1 MTLKANYQNK
11 ICKKCLLPK
20 LDRDQQLSETSYL
33 FASLH
38 CLCDTPNSPAISN
51 AKRQQSGPGAKAKA
65 SLPRCT
71 NCGKQIAS
79 SIRSGSMTGFIFA
92 PFRCQCSNAANRPS
106 SDHAMDS
113 HTQGSDTFK
122 HHTRI
127 LQRLDRP
134 NADGPNDTDSKTHA
148 TRLFQAAKRTRFNQT
163 QAFLQNDS
171 ARQLLTLAPGDLIA
185 STFKL
190 EAPVGEGGMGIVFR
204 ARHNILGR
212 TCALKFLIPSAVSE
226 ANWKLFKN
234 EARILNTLNH
244 PGMCKLYDIGIHQ
257 SALPYL
263 AMEYIDGTTLEN
275 LLVKQG
281 TLSIAASLQI
291 FIAVAQALAYAHR
304 HGIVHRDIKPGNI
317 MLSPKPGGQADVKIL
332 DFGISGAGIE
342 GGVIGSAFYMSP
354 EQFTNEPLEATSDI
368 YSLGCALYETLSGLP
383 PFVDDEIAI
392 LSHLHQTQPVPPL
405 PITDKKLFAEINA
418 LIAKCLAK
426 SPIQRY
432 QNMSQFAIDAQNI
445 LDEKPLQFAQP
456 EYFKAIDSELAENSI
471 SPKKADSSRGAKA
484 RIATTI
490 GALAAVCLLIAF
502 TGKIF
507 TSPVSRPPYRNGL
520 ENSIQQKNNKQDV
533 TEMPLPLAPKEELD
547 FDKFINDTTRS
558 SASTN
563 SISRFLLNSDR
574 LGKPIEVNGK
584 KYWEF
589 SFPLDADICK
599 IGYSNDYSLQMVNCE
614 GVVRIPQC
622 SHIALIPS
630 QHTQI
635 AGLLSRKAHQDIFTE
650 FVIEGVDT
658 QLPDINDLKTWTR
671 LSTLRFR
678 QARFPSGYLLKIAE
692 LKHLKALVLTD
703 CFLKPKEL
711 QQTNLASK
719 MTVLGI
725 SGLER
730 SAEREKILEQVIAGA
745 TINQL
750 ILSAPLYKKDLDQLA
765 RMTTLKQLIIDGYG
779 LSMNDLQTIVKLPL
793 HRLILKTVPPNM
805 PDGTLDRLRKEHP
818 QLTIKLAGNAA

>member
-1 MTLKANYQNK
+1 MTLKADSQNN

-20 LDRDQQLSETSYL
+20 LDRDQQLSEISYL

-38 CLCDTPNSPAISN
+38 CLCDSPSSPSSSN
-51 AKRQQSGPGAKAKA
+51 VRRQQSSPGAKANA
-65 SLPRCT
+65 LNPRCT
-71 NCGKQIAS
+71 ICGKQIAS
-79 SIRSGSMTGFIFA
+79 SIKSGSMTGFIFA
-92 PFRCQCSNAANRPS
+92 PFRCQCSHASYPAS
-106 SDHAMDS
+106 SNHARTS
-113 HTQGSDTFK
+113 HTQSTENSL
-122 HHTRI
+122 HYTRI

-134 NADGPNDTDSKTHA
+134 YGDGPNDTNSRARA
-148 TRLFQAAKRTRFNQT
+148 TKLFQAAKRTRFNHT

-204 ARHNILGR
+204 ATHNILGR

-275 LLVKQG
+275 LLEKQG
-281 TLSIAASLQI
+281 TLSTAASLQI

-354 EQFTNEPLEATSDI
+354 EQFANEALEATSDI

-383 PFVDDEIAI
+383 PFVDDEIAT

-405 PITDKKLFAEINA
+405 PISDKKLFAQINA
-418 LIAKCLAK
+418 LLAKCLAK

-456 EYFKAIDSELAENSI
+456 EYFRVNDTEVAATSFSPQKTDSN
-471 SPKKADSSRGAKA
+471 RNAKA

-490 GALAAVCLLIAF
+490 GATAAACLLIF
-502 TGKIF
+502 LTGKIF
-507 TSPVSRPPYRNGL
+507 TSPVSRSAYKKDF
-520 ENSIQQKNNKQDV
+520 ENNIQIKKIHQDLSE
-533 TEMPLPLAPKEELD
+533 TPLSLAPKGEMD
-547 FDKFINDTTRS
+547 FDKFIKDTARS
-558 SASTN
+558 SASAN
-563 SISRFLLNSDR
+563 SLSRFLLNSDR
-574 LGKPIEVNGK
+574 LGKPIELDGK

-589 SFPLDADICK
+589 SFPIDADICK
-599 IGYSNDYSLQMVNCE
+599 IGYSNDFSLKMVNCE
-614 GVVRIPQC
+614 GVVRIPQS

-635 AGLLSRKAHQDIFTE
+635 AGLLSRKAHKDIFTE
-650 FVIEGVDT
+650 FVVEGVDT

-678 QARFPSGYLLKIAE
+678 QARFPSGYLHKIAE
-692 LKHLKALVLTD
+692 LKQLKALVLTD

-711 QQTNLASK
+711 QETNLAGRL
-719 MTVLGI
+719 TVLGI

-730 SAEREKILEQVIAGA
+730 TAEREKILEQVIAGA

-750 ILSAPLYKKDLDQLA
+750 IVSAPLYKKDLDQLA

-779 LSMNDLQTIVKLPL
+779 LSMSDLQSVVKLPV
-793 HRLILKTVPPNM
+793 HRLILKTVPRNM